1 MLREVCQ
8 FCASLVLLLFQL
20 LQFISGRG
28 QGSVAAPCPLTST
41 SGQIWS
47 GLGLGEASCTQLL
60 HMAFEE
66 TFCLFTS
73 AAPSHGGDFTPGQV
87 VSTVWS
93 QGFNQGCDNDNS
105 VVGVLAEGAEMSF
118 LTVPCFPGG

>member
-1 MLREVCQ
+1 MV
-8 FCASLVLLLFQL
+8 
-20 LQFISGRG
+20 
-28 QGSVAAPCPLTST
+28 
-41 SGQIWS
+41 WS

-66 TFCLFTS
+66 TFCLFIS